1 MDSQQHRHFTA
12 GRTRRKA
19 RRIGLAAG
27 LVGLL
32 GGVAQAEI
40 QFDVFVGYGSGGVN
54 DGTVKEAA
62 WFPVACEVL
71 NDGPAFDAVFELSSQ
86 QIGGGHTIRVPIELP
101 SNTRKRF
108 SFPVFSGGR
117 YASWHARLTD
127 DRGRTQAERTDLRT
141 QDISWE
147 TYLLGGLPRTFGG
160 LPSLPQPDGPRDEI
174 KPRVA
179 RLTAELFPDNPIA
192 LEGLDA
198 LYVNSEKALEL
209 NPAQAAALTAWVRG
223 GGHLIV
229 APEQAQDIL
238 STPWLDAL
246 MPVRFGAMSTN
257 RTGGVFSQWIRS
269 GPADKSPFESWTGDL
284 NVPANNRPGQPQFQ
298 NAYLSVE
305 TDGAFESASFPAFA
319 LSPRDGKALLT
330 SSAGPL
336 AVTAERDRGR
346 VTALA
351 FSPEREPFKSWKG
364 REWFWAR
371 LAGIPGM
378 TLSRADRNV
387 YGGNSVDGVFGA
399 MIDSRQVRKLPVEW
413 LLVLLIVYLI
423 VIGPLDHWW
432 LKKINRQI
440 LTWITFPLYVVAF
453 SLLIYWIGYKLRA
466 GETEWNELHVVDI
479 LPGAGEVEL
488 RGRSYGSLYSSV
500 NAAYDLVP
508 PLQHAVLRGEFIGSY
523 GGRQA
528 SGSMTTQ
535 LSDQELRA
543 RVSVPVWTSLL
554 YTTDWA
560 QATNAPITAS
570 LQTSGNE
577 LRIAVQNQQPRPLD
591 DVRFV
596 YQGRYFDLGTIA
608 ANARRT
614 FNFRLTEGVSLGNAI
629 NARLNQFRMAVGSR
643 RQAFGRTESG
653 RVDPDADNLLAIT
666 FLGQGTARNPSQ
678 RDWVYPPGLEL
689 SPLLDRGEGVLLAWQ
704 PGVTVASA
712 PFIRST
718 VPRVTSS
725 TFYRL
730 AVKPGS
736 SLETP

>member
-1 MDSQQHRHFTA
+1 MA
-12 GRTRRKA
+12 
-19 RRIGLAAG
+19 
-27 LVGLL
+27 GLL
-32 GGVAQAEI
+32 GGVARADI

-54 DGTVKEAA
+54 DGVVREAS
-62 WFPVACEVL
+62 WFPVACEVF

-86 QIGGGHTIRVPIELP
+86 QIGGGHTIRLPIELP

-117 YASWHARLTD
+117 YASWHARLAD
-127 DRGRTQAERTDLRT
+127 ERNRTQAERADLRT
-141 QDISWE
+141 QDIAWE
-147 TYLLGGLPRTFGG
+147 TSLLGALPRSFGG
-160 LPSLPQPDGPRDEI
+160 LPALPEPSGPRDEI

-198 LYVNSEKALEL
+198 LYLNSEKALEL
-209 NPAQAAALTAWVRG
+209 NPAQAAALTAWVRA

-238 STPWLDAL
+238 SLPWLDAL
-246 MPVRFGAMSTN
+246 MPVNIGAMSTN
-257 RTGGVFSQWIRS
+257 RTSGTFSQWIRS

-284 NVPANNRPGQPQFQ
+284 NVPSANRPGQPQFQ

-305 TDGAFESASFPAFA
+305 TDAAFEGADFPAFA
-319 LSPRDGKALLT
+319 LTLRDGQPLLN
-330 SSAGPL
+330 SSGGPL
-336 AVTAERDRGR
+336 VVTAERDRGR

-351 FSPEREPFKSWKG
+351 FSPEREPFKSWKT

-371 LAGIPGM
+371 VMGIPGM
-378 TLSRADRNV
+378 TLSQADRNV
-387 YGGNSVDGVFGA
+387 YGGNSVDGVFGG
-399 MIDSRQVRKLPVEW
+399 MIDSRQVHKLPVEW
-413 LLVLLIVYLI
+413 LLVLLIVYLV

-440 LTWITFPLYVVAF
+440 LTWITFPIYVVAF
-453 SLLIYWIGYKLRA
+453 SLLIYWIGYRLRA

-479 LPGAGEVEL
+479 LPGIGEVEL

-500 NAAYDLVP
+500 PADYDLVP
-508 PLQHAVLRGEFIGSY
+508 PMGNAVFRGEFLGSF
-523 GGRQA
+523 GGRQT
-528 SGSMTTQ
+528 SGAMLTQ
-535 LSDQELRA
+535 LSDQEVQA
-543 RVSVPVWTSLL
+543 RVSVPVWTTIL
-554 YTTDWA
+554 YAADWA
-560 QATNAPITAS
+560 EATNAPISAS
-570 LQTSGNE
+570 LQISGNE
-577 LRIAVQNQQPRPLD
+577 LRIAVQNHQSRALD
-591 DVRFV
+591 DVRFA
-596 YQGRYFDLGTIA
+596 YRDRYYDLGNIA

-614 FNFRLTEGVSLGNAI
+614 FNFRVNEGVSLGNLVSG
-629 NARLNQFRMAVGSR
+629 RLNQFRGAVGSR

-653 RVDPDADNLLAIT
+653 WIEPDADSLLAVS
-666 FLGQGTARNPSQ
+666 FLGRSPARQPNQ

-704 PGVTVASA
+704 PGQSVAPA

-730 AVKPGS
+730 AVKPGA
-736 SLETP
+736 SLEAP